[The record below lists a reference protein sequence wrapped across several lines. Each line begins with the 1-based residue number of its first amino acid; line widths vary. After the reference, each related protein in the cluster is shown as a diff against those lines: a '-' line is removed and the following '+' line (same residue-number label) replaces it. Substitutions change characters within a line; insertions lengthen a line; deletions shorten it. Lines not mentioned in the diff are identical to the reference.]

1 MPPIRTGSEV
11 KPRVKRIF
19 PPITN
24 RLSLSPERS
33 PSPPLL
39 TLNRTFSVA
48 FEEPLSRTLGSEQIT
63 VPTAISEST
72 SAWRGRRGGGNSAR
86 GSRSNNNGR
95 ASTPMIGDSPDPDII
110 PENRRVPKPRGE
122 VGHPGS
128 NGYSL
133 LSVLSWDKT
142 VYTTIQKA
150 VHEQADA
157 HLNTTVGISKQPN
170 DLVLR
175 VLQKVAHRFPI
186 LGKYDGY
193 WPARDM
199 LKLYLKNKSER
210 ARRG

>member
-39 TLNRTFSVA
+39 TLNQ
-48 FEEPLSRTLGSEQIT
+48 QIT

-157 HLNTTVGISKQPN
+157 HLNTTVGISKQPD

-175 VLQKVAHRFPI
+175 VLQKVAHRFLI

-210 ARRG
+210 AWRG